1 MSTPVLDIQSL
12 SIQRDGTVILRDVS
26 WRVMPGEHWVI
37 LGPNGCGK
45 TSLLAALTGYFM
57 PTSGDIDLLGERY
70 GESDWRQLR
79 MQVGIVSSSIRQMMA
94 DTEPAL
100 ETVASGKHA
109 MIDFWGK
116 PSPADRRRALEL
128 LDQVECLHLEKR
140 PWAVLS
146 QGERQRVLIARAL
159 MSRPRLLILD
169 EPCAGLDPVAREL
182 FLGFV
187 ERLATTPDGPSLV
200 LVTHHVEEIVRC
212 FTHALLLRSGEVVA
226 AGPVGDALRSG
237 PVSMA
242 FGAPVRVVRRR
253 GRMSLVIG

>member
-1 MSTPVLDIQSL
+1 VSTPVLDIQSL
-12 SIQRDGTVILRDVS
+12 SIQRDGTAILRDVS

-100 ETVASGKHA
+100 DTVASGKHA

-200 LVTHHVEEIVRC
+200 LVTHHVEEIVPC